1 MKFYKWN
8 SRIQPVDRDASSV
21 ELDILA
27 PLKSYRMGGL
37 FVLLTS
43 KFSL

>member
-8 SRIQPVDRDASSV
+8 SRIQPVDRDATSV

-27 PLKSYRMGGL
+27 PLKSYRVGGL
-37 FVLLTS
+37 FVLLTC